1 MAWARGQQLLA
12 VGTTKGNLLLYNQ
25 AYLDTPIMGIYTRA
39 VTCAA
44 WSSAALLATG
54 AADKQASP
62 NPSLCYSNKA

>member
-25 AYLDTPIMGIYTRA
+25 ERYRNTRA